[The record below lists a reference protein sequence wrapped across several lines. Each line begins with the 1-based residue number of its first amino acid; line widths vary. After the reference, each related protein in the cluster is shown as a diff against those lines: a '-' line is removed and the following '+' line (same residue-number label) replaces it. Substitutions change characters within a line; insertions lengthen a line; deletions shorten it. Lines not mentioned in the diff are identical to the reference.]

1 MDPRGIPHLTNSILK
16 SLECQFLQNTTSEI
30 NEQSKLHLFREVTH
44 TPKPARY
51 LSSLTNRNE
60 RSLFS
65 KLRLGTLKLEVETGR
80 HEKPK
85 IDKSKRFCKLCNLNK
100 IGNECHFLFDCPSL
114 RGTRK
119 PLLEN
124 ITNSHHHLTHLS
136 SVEKAKYLF
145 FNNHIDNSTLSSA
158 STLLW
163 ELFEKRN
170 TLITLDSPTQR
181 QPLL

>member
-1 MDPRGIPHLTNSILK
+1 M
-16 SLECQFLQNTTSEI
+16 QFLQSTTSEI
-30 NEQSKLHLFREVTH
+30 NAQSKLALVKEVTH
-44 TPKPARY
+44 SPKRAPCLAR
-51 LSSLTNRNE
+51 LNDRNE

-85 IDKSKRFCKLCNLNK
+85 IDHSKRFCNSDK

-114 RGTRK
+114 QSTRK

-124 ITNSHHHLTHLS
+124 IIKTHPHLTHLS
-136 SVEKAKYLF
+136 SEEKAKYLF
-145 FNNHIDNSTLSSA
+145 FNNHIDNP
-158 STLLW
+158 TLLLVSNLAR

-170 TLITLDSPTQR
+170 KLINEI
-181 QPLL
+181 